1 MPDNPITLVLDPAL
15 IEQLDSVA
23 AARKTT
29 RTEIVTM
36 ACREFMRQLGYINS
50 GLPEASAP
58 HAVDVSPAAAAL
70 WEASWIDTP
79 IDPAEER

>member
-1 MPDNPITLVLDPAL
+1 MPDDSIILTLDPAL
-15 IEQLDSVA
+15 IEQIDSVA
-23 AARKTT
+23 AARNTT

-36 ACREFMRQLGYINS
+36 ACREFMRQLGHINT

-79 IDPAEER
+79 IDPAATR